1 MNLIVNVM
9 SSETPAASG
18 TPEPSNE
25 IILAKWSDRFFAW
38 LIDFIIVTVAVAG
51 IFSAAAFPLWFET
64 NPDRWFGHMWD
75 GSLHY
80 GITSLI
86 FFAYWAYFESTRGQS
101 IGKMALHIKTTDL
114 AGKTADTG
122 SVVLQSFGKSFLL
135 PIDVILGWIFT
146 NDKRQRIFN
155 RASNTIVIKV
165 QGSEGKSPENIR
177 YKKD

>member
-1 MNLIVNVM
+1 M

-25 IILAKWSDRFFAW
+25 IILAKWIDRFFAW

-64 NPDRWFGHMWD
+64 NPDRWFRNMWD

-80 GITSLI
+80 GVTSLI

-101 IGKMALHIKTTDL
+101 IGKMVCILKLQILLEKL
-114 AGKTADTG
+114 QILE
-122 SVVLQSFGKSFLL
+122 VLYYRVSASHFYFL
-135 PIDVILGWIFT
+135 
-146 NDKRQRIFN
+146 
-155 RASNTIVIKV
+155 SM
-165 QGSEGKSPENIR
+165 
-177 YKKD
+177 

>member
-9 SSETPAASG
+9 SSETPAESG
-18 TPEPSNE
+18 TPEPSSE
-25 IILAKWSDRFFAW
+25 IILAKWIDRFFAW
-38 LIDFIIVTVAVAG
+38 LIDFIIVNVAVAG
-51 IFSAAAFPLWFET
+51 IFSAAAFPLWFDT
-64 NPDRWFGHMWD
+64 NPDRWFRNMGD
-75 GSLHY
+75 GPLHY

-114 AGKTADTG
+114 MGKTADTG

-135 PIDVILGWIFT
+135 PIDLILGWTFT

-155 RASNTIVIKV
+155 RASNTIVIK
-165 QGSEGKSPENIR
+165 QIGKEETSPENIR

>member
-1 MNLIVNVM
+1 M

-38 LIDFIIVTVAVAG
+38 LIDFIIVSVAVGA
-51 IFSAAAFPLWFET
+51 IFSAAAFPFWFDT
-64 NPDRWFGHMWD
+64 NPDRWFRNTWD
-75 GSLHY
+75 GPLHY
-80 GITSLI
+80 GVTSLI

-114 AGKTADTG
+114 AGKNADSG

-165 QGSEGKSPENIR
+165 KGNVDNSPENIS